1 MVAPQGTKDRSI
13 LVEEGFVEPAS
24 VKPWASLPTED
35 PWAAR
40 ECVPH

>member
-1 MVAPQGTKDRSI
+1 MAPQGTKDRSI

-40 ECVPH
+40 ECVPR